1 MNKKLKGVIFLILT
15 AVVTFICVLLTIFWH
30 FDQLPDPINAIAILA
45 FSFGPPTVMFLYFLL
60 KYKD

>member
-15 AVVTFICVLLTIFWH
+15 AVVTFIGVLLTIFWH
-30 FDQLPDPINAIAILA
+30 FDQLPDPINVIAILV